1 MAVKAQG
8 PDQALYLFSS
18 NSRSLYEQDVLN
30 LLAAPVGYAYSFRYR
45 RRWVAENLQ
54 PDWEANSL
62 VGRRALVHFS
72 LQQPNQYLPTVLV
85 PFRVGTIA
93 RTSVDAG
100 DILMIQFTVGSDI
113 VLTMPP
119 VGSPDEPRSIAL
131 AVSTYANEMGLAGI
145 QAPPDAWAS
154 RGPDLTQE
162 PGRSASIASDE
173 GAAFAQ
179 TVRILG
185 GTSTYRD
192 ARFFRISSLTRRV
205 SEPDKPDTLRYD
217 PAEGYRLTSRE
228 TYQLSVLQSQ
238 SVENAPVAGF
248 AIDVTESVGRVVGP
262 SRFEI
267 SSLYDVIPVS
277 LMSADVGA
285 EVNRRSGVIEIT
297 PEASVKGPRLTLRA
311 NVGIDRGKKAVAAGA
326 GVAATVAAIFAAA
339 IGNFNPIA
347 VALLLISAWL
357 WMWLTVRLGGSLPI
371 KP

>member
-1 MAVKAQG
+1 LAVKAQS
-8 PDQALYLFSS
+8 PDQVLYLFSS
-18 NSRSLYEQDVLN
+18 NSRPLYEQDVLN
-30 LLAAPVGYAYSFRYR
+30 LLAAPIGYAYSFRYR
-45 RRWVAENLQ
+45 RRWVAENLR

-62 VGRRALVHFS
+62 VGRRVLVHFS

-85 PFRVGTIA
+85 PFRVGTVA

-100 DILMIQFTVGSDI
+100 DILMIQFSVGSDV

-119 VGSPDEPRSIAL
+119 AGSPDEHRSVAS
-131 AVSTYANEMGLAGI
+131 AVSTYANELILAGI
-145 QAPPDAWAS
+145 QAPPNAWAS
-154 RGPDLTQE
+154 RGADLSQDS
-162 PGRSASIASDE
+162 GSSLSIAANE

-192 ARFFRISSLTRRV
+192 ARFYRISGV
-205 SEPDKPDTLRYD
+205 SRGGTEPQKPDFVTYD

-228 TYQLSVLQSQ
+228 TYQLGVLQSQ
-238 SVENAPVAGF
+238 AVENAPVAGF
-248 AIDVTESVGRVVGP
+248 TIDVTESVGRVVGP

-297 PEASVKGPRLTLRA
+297 PEDSVKGPRLTLRA

-326 GVAATVAAIFAAA
+326 GVAATAAAIFAAA

-347 VALLLISAWL
+347 VALLLFSAWL